1 MKRRRFLL
9 ILLAAPLACCKRD
22 ADAPPPPPRD
32 ATDTATAYFCG
43 MSVNEHDG
51 PKAQIFVRDLADPF
65 WFSSVRDAFSFLML
79 PETPKAV
86 TAIYVNDMA
95 NAKDW
100 AHPGPWIDAHEAYYV
115 IGSRKRSGMGAN
127 EAAPFATMAAAQKF
141 VGDEGGRIVRFDAM
155 PRDYVLGSNKG

>member
-43 MSVNEHDG
+43 MSVNEHAG

-65 WFSSVRDAFSFLML
+65 WFSSVRDAFAFIML

-95 NAKDW
+95 SAKDW
-100 AHPGPWIDAHEAYYV
+100 EQPEPGR
-115 IGSRKRSGMGAN
+115 GSTRTR
-127 EAAPFATMAAAQKF
+127 
-141 VGDEGGRIVRFDAM
+141 RFT
-155 PRDYVLGSNKG
+155 